1 MICICKNN
9 IFKKLIINNGNV
21 DEDIYKYIYELEEIN
36 PINENI
42 FQNSNIEYS
51 KKIIF
56 GEYKLLSNLS
66 YININNNIYIND
78 IIKYIKYIINDIN
91 IYTNYSII
99 IPKTV
104 TFKIYQN
111 IDNSVKN
118 MVNHN
123 NSVKNMVNHN
133 NSVKNMVNHNLSHE
147 LQIKIGFIFPNEYL
161 PPNIYSNEIIIN
173 YIIIYPIL
181 KNCILYCIPKN
192 IYIKSSYILNNM
204 IYINNLINE
213 LQYIKFLDI
222 LPNKTDLLLNW
233 DFSNN
238 WNFKTDLLPNK
249 TDLLLN
255 FSNFSKNFINN
266 PVSFNITYF
275 DSQHMIGKWN
285 LNSHM
290 DRTSVSFFL
299 FFSNFTQ
306 PEIADIAGED
316 DVGEDNSSIS
326 LINAGPNVSYNIP
339 SRSSISSL

>member
-285 LNSHM
+285 LTN
-290 DRTSVSFFL
+290 DKNINDT
-299 FFSNFTQ
+299 
-306 PEIADIAGED
+306 
-316 DVGEDNSSIS
+316 
-326 LINAGPNVSYNIP
+326 LIFVKN
-339 SRSSISSL
+339 